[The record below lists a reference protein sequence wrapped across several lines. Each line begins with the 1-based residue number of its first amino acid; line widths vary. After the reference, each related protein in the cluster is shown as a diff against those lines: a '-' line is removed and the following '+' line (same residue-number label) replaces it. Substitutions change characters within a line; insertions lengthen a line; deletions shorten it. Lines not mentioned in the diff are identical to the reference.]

1 MIATDKQC
9 KELITN
15 VIHKKERLAM
25 LYCVTLLMSL
35 FLFSCGTGNY
45 EGIVW
50 DFHDQ
55 QDIRMWE
62 TINVTSKKV
71 ENGFA
76 YFYGQKSFRIISPSS
91 LDIHPKYSIL
101 EIVLKTPG
109 HKGPGYILT
118 RTTDGAVSTLR
129 YKLGPSN
136 KFNRYRFDL
145 NKIGKSR
152 EHIDGIVLAFEETD
166 SVILDYIKV
175 YNPWLAFLKP
185 YYVNLNSINW
195 IETPSIGLRS
205 FLEYLYVCFLILAVC
220 FAIFMKPRN
229 FGAVMKSIVLSFT
242 TVGIVFALRMDYN
255 WWMELKKDVTLLEKS
270 FDHRMRVIFDERVPA
285 LLNPEDTLLESG
297 SSLYYTAKIL
307 KRIIPPDE
315 KVRIYAGEEH
325 SELKLKYYLLP
336 ILVSRNGN
344 YVIVYH
350 DENIVF
356 DPSKKALKRNG
367 KMIGRN
373 VSLVVAFSKDIQVY
387 RISREI

>member
-1 MIATDKQC
+1 
-9 KELITN
+9 
-15 VIHKKERLAM
+15 
-25 LYCVTLLMSL
+25 
-35 FLFSCGTGNY
+35 
-45 EGIVW
+45 
-50 DFHDQ
+50 
-55 QDIRMWE
+55 
-62 TINVTSKKV
+62 
-71 ENGFA
+71 
-76 YFYGQKSFRIISPSS
+76 
-91 LDIHPKYSIL
+91 
-101 EIVLKTPG
+101 
-109 HKGPGYILT
+109 
-118 RTTDGAVSTLR
+118 
-129 YKLGPSN
+129 
-136 KFNRYRFDL
+136 
-145 NKIGKSR
+145 
-152 EHIDGIVLAFEETD
+152 
-166 SVILDYIKV
+166 
-175 YNPWLAFLKP
+175 
-185 YYVNLNSINW
+185 
-195 IETPSIGLRS
+195 
-205 FLEYLYVCFLILAVC
+205 
-220 FAIFMKPRN
+220 MKPRN